1 MFAQAFNML
10 QAMTGSVQST
20 DPVDAGRSPAT
31 MGFAALPLPGAA
43 LTSGAGTGSAA
54 TFPAVDI
61 MAIPGLDIMSD
72 AADYWIDSTQR
83 WFLYWDCLRRAGNA
97 FLETD
102 PDSVQ
107 ASSDETGRMAD
118 DAVYDD
124 WSVDGLTVRAVR
136 PDDDIKLD
144 PAKRPIVFFD
154 PRAGTEAGA
163 GELNDTVR
171 RSLYAGHFVYRV
183 HLAATDDDNRPG
195 RETLETAEA
204 AILEQVASRHPA
216 ATRPPCRIGRCADI
230 PALAALSLLEAECV
244 GAEPIDAVPSSY
256 WCGLDPASPFRD
268 SAALLGGQWLA
279 SLDRDLGNG
288 RQDGCTAAAV
298 PYLTD
303 TATRLWT
310 EPYALY
316 ADIDTAERT
325 YLRHA
330 RRRDTQFR
338 RRTDAVRFH
347 VGGPG
352 LAGGGAPAGTMV
364 LDDGRMLDIRT
375 AARPVLLFATDH
387 GRAGAPE
394 ALARQVKEA
403 FGSVQAI
410 KDAGRAVIFRQ
421 DEATGQL
428 AALIMPVVAGSG
440 PRPGLYELVARP
452 VSHPDAGGT
461 PVQRDIEVT
470 LVPRSFR
477 GAALFQDRAGAP
489 EPALARA
496 ADFSEAA
503 DWFYKITLRPALRNW
518 ATRSL
523 SEIRRNLH
531 PVRAWRAFLSDINP
545 VMATINRVADLVRED
560 RRPAA
565 QDNDFV
571 AAEKACAQRLRTVL
585 ATVFRLRDQTLRT
598 LYRFAFENPAWSM
611 VGR

>member
-1 MFAQAFNML
+1 ML

-20 DPVDAGRSPAT
+20 DPVDAGRGPAAT
-31 MGFAALPLPGAA
+31 GFAALPLPGAA
-43 LTSGAGTGSAA
+43 LTSGSGAGGGA
-54 TFPAVDI
+54 TFPAFDI

-102 PDSVQ
+102 PGPVQ
-107 ASSDETGRMAD
+107 ASPNETGRMAD
-118 DAVYDD
+118 DAVYGD
-124 WSVDGLTVRAVR
+124 WIVDGLSVGAVH
-136 PDDDIKLD
+136 PDDDVKLD

-163 GELNDTVR
+163 GELNDTIR

-183 HLAATDDDNRPG
+183 RLAETDEGHRHAP
-195 RETLETAEA
+195 ETLETAEA

-244 GAEPIDAVPSSY
+244 DAEPIDAVPSSY
-256 WCGLDPASPFRD
+256 WCGLEPASPFRD

-288 RQDGCTAAAV
+288 RQDGCTAAAA

-303 TATRLWT
+303 TAARLWA

-316 ADIDTAERT
+316 ADIDTAEPT

-330 RRRDTQFR
+330 RRRDRQFR

-352 LAGGGAPAGTMV
+352 LAGGGKTAGKLV
-364 LDDGRMLDIRT
+364 LDDGRTLDIRT

-394 ALARQVKEA
+394 TLARQIREA

-410 KDAGRAVIFRQ
+410 KDAARAVIFRQ
-421 DEATGQL
+421 DGATGQL
-428 AALIMPVVAGSG
+428 AALITPVVAGRG
-440 PRPGLYELVARP
+440 PRPGLYELVAGP
-452 VSHPDAGGT
+452 VPHTDAGDT
-461 PVQRDIEVT
+461 PVQRDMEVT

-477 GAALFQDRAGAP
+477 GAATFQDQARAP

-503 DWFYKITLRPALRNW
+503 DWFYKITLRPALRTW

-531 PVRAWRAFLSDINP
+531 PVRAWRAFLSDVNP
-545 VMATINRVADLVRED
+545 VMATIKAIADLVRED

-565 QDNDFV
+565 RDNDFV
-571 AAEKACAQRLRTVL
+571 AAEQACAQRLRTVL
-585 ATVFRLRDQTLRT
+585 ATVFRLRDETLRT
-598 LYRFAFENPAWSM
+598 FYRLAFENPAWSII
-611 VGR
+611 GK